1 MRLANAI
8 VLLFFVAWGA
18 FQHNDPDA
26 LAWVG
31 VYGAAAIHCALFALG
46 RFPRPLALAYMALC
60 VVWAVIL
67 LGVLIASSGGV
78 FSELAREAY
87 GLLICAGWVFVLY
100 RRSG

>member
-1 MRLANAI
+1 MRIANA
-8 VLLFFVAWGA
+8 VALLFFVAWGA

-26 LAWVG
+26 LAWAG
-31 VYGAAAIHCALFALG
+31 VYGAAVIHCVLFALG

-60 VVWAVIL
+60 LVWAGIL
-67 LGVLIASSGGV
+67 LGSFMAAGEGA
-78 FSELAREAY
+78 FSETAREAY